1 METYFSQQLRVL
13 GGLMPSGRPEPTPQE
28 LYYHRM
34 DELAGLKGK
43 LAEARHWVS
52 TAQTQDQKDQWKV
65 DRDTLKIEIKRVK
78 EAVKKEEKD
87 GLISRPEGFDDTEV
101 TTNYRMS

>member
-1 METYFSQQLRVL
+1 METYFSQQLHTL
-13 GGLMPSGRPEPTPQE
+13 GSLIPSGRPAPSPQE

-43 LAEARHWVS
+43 LTEARHWVS
-52 TAQTQDQKDQWKV
+52 MAQTQDQKDQWKV

-87 GLISRPEGFDDTEV
+87 GVISRPEGFDETENI
-101 TTNYRMS
+101 TKYRMD